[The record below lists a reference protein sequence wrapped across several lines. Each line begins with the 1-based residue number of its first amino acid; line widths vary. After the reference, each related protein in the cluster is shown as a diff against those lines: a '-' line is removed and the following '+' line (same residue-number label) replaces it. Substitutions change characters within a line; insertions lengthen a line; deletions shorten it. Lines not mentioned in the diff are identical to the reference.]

1 MHFTGS
7 KVSLLLAGRCVLGC
21 WAVRCSRAC
30 DVWGGIACSVLGRQ
44 CWCRGQAEQGAWVV
58 LTMHCG
64 CLRGVELL
72 GAGLAALIWILV
84 RIDFLTV
91 RGQVGCFTGL
101 SIAVDSQTLTLP

>member
-1 MHFTGS
+1 MCGVGAVQL
-7 KVSLLLAGRCVLGC
+7 VSRSGRAGR
-21 WAVRCSRAC
+21 
-30 DVWGGIACSVLGRQ
+30 LGRVE
-44 CWCRGQAEQGAWVV
+44 RALGLLRWVE
-58 LTMHCG
+58 
-64 CLRGVELL
+64 RL

>member
-1 MHFTGS
+1 MCG
-7 KVSLLLAGRCVLGC
+7 VGA
-21 WAVRCSRAC
+21 AVWS
-30 DVWGGIACSVLGRQ
+30 Q
-44 CWCRGQAEQGAWVV
+44 GQAEQGAWVV
-58 LTMHCG
+58 LTGRCG
-64 CLRGVELL
+64 CLRGVERL